1 MVGDGRA
8 AEWFLGFPDYLMIL
22 HVKQEVMGNDV
33 NVLDSV
39 ITSDKERLNLL
50 AVGTAHSNLT
60 VGTRRT
66 DRPTGECGHRGRE
79 EGQGKQQRGGD
90 RDASAGDR

>member
-1 MVGDGRA
+1 MVLDWA
-8 AEWFLGFPDYLMIL
+8 TIEWFLGFPDYLMIL

-50 AVGTAHSNLT
+50 AVRVELHS
-60 VGTRRT
+60 
-66 DRPTGECGHRGRE
+66 
-79 EGQGKQQRGGD
+79 
-90 RDASAGDR
+90 

>member
-1 MVGDGRA
+1 
-8 AEWFLGFPDYLMIL
+8 MIL

-50 AVGTAHSNLT
+50 AVGTGIPNLT
-60 VGTRRT
+60 
-66 DRPTGECGHRGRE
+66 
-79 EGQGKQQRGGD
+79 
-90 RDASAGDR
+90 